1 MEDYFLDE
9 LLLVLDASAEIAR
22 GTGGAEAA
30 EAVRPRTF
38 RRERRIWNWANWSL
52 R

>member
-30 EAVRPRTF
+30 EAVSA
-38 RRERRIWNWANWSL
+38 EDI
-52 R
+52 

>member
-22 GTGGAEAA
+22 GAGEAEAA
-30 EAVRPRTF
+30 QAVSAEDF
-38 RRERRIWNWANWSL
+38 
-52 R
+52 